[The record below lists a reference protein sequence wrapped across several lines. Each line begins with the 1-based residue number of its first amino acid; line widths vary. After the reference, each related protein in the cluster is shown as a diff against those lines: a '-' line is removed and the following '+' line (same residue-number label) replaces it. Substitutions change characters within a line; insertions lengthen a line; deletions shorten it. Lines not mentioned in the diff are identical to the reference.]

1 MPKIAV
7 IGSRNYIEFD
17 AFSYRMDYLLHNIKE
32 EIEIVSGG
40 ARGVDTMARIYA
52 EYKGYKI
59 TEFLPEYD
67 KFPPKVAP
75 LKRNHQIVEYADMLV
90 AFTTGSNGTAYTIKL
105 AEKKGIP
112 IRIITI

>member
-7 IGSRNYIEFD
+7 IGSRIYKEFD
-17 AFSYRMDYLLHNIKE
+17 AFSYRMDYLLYNIKE

-40 ARGVDTMARIYA
+40 AKGVDTMARLYA

-67 KFPPKVAP
+67 KFPSKIAP
-75 LKRNHQIVEYADMLV
+75 LKRNHQIVDYADMLV
-90 AFTTGSNGTAYTIKL
+90 AFTTGSNGTAYTINL
-105 AEKKGIP
+105 AKEKQIP
-112 IRIITI
+112 IRIIKV